1 MSQREHTESV
11 HWDVALLLDEGNPL
25 ERKKRHSALS
35 TQHHSLLVPARVE
48 TISVWCYDVPQLL
61 TALCYPPCATPICDG
76 WCLEVSIELL
86 HACCELIP
94 EDARLER
101 TMFGLA
107 AALSSS
113 NRRTPYPQARPS
125 RCLQTGS
132 AEHGHAPHPAT
143 GLPYGTELEA
153 AGTSGTA
160 PGVVGRSAT
169 TAQEA
174 GRAEGARQRRR
185 KRGLEPFPISGVAMR
200 TRRGTVLRPP
210 PGIADRRDAGED
222 DEEEV
227 PGGEVGP
234 EGLGDEVEDFH
245 EAQFREVMAALESGE
260 EAGDS
265 EEEEEEEVLGLQ
277 LPEEDEDE
285 EEEDEEEGEPGE
297 EVEEARGVEFY
308 LDRSAEEDEG
318 DEEEEDDEE
327 EEQNDEEEE
336 ENEDEDEDLSMESD
350 LEERSKDTDLPHE
363 LSWGRRKQLYY
374 DTDYGSDAQAKG
386 KRSQQDVD
394 AEEEEE
400 EQEAK
405 VIQKRL
411 VEDLGEDDYGLD
423 VIQGYL
429 TEQQK
434 THDSKGQKIVKDL
447 QALSKKEQLKL
458 LKQESPELLQLIEDF
473 EVKLMELKD
482 ELHPLLQM
490 VKNGTIPQGKGSRYL
505 QTKYQLYLN
514 YCANISFYLV
524 LKSKRMPVHSHPI
537 IERLVAYRNII
548 NDLAVIDQKLS
559 SQVRLLLKNYYDKK
573 EEKLRERK
581 KFPVLLQPA
590 AKKTKRKREPDLAN
604 GRLVAEELAD
614 ESDLDEEA
622 ALKYYK
628 MMEEKLKLKR
638 KRTEEQE
645 TLEDPVTE
653 EDPNQKRGV
662 TYQMIKNKGLTPRRK
677 KIDRN
682 PRVKHREKF
691 RRAKIRR
698 KGQVREVRREIHRY
712 GGELSG
718 IRAGVKKSRKLQ

>member
-1 MSQREHTESV
+1 
-11 HWDVALLLDEGNPL
+11 
-25 ERKKRHSALS
+25 
-35 TQHHSLLVPARVE
+35 
-48 TISVWCYDVPQLL
+48 
-61 TALCYPPCATPICDG
+61 
-76 WCLEVSIELL
+76 
-86 HACCELIP
+86 
-94 EDARLER
+94 
-101 TMFGLA
+101 
-107 AALSSS
+107 
-113 NRRTPYPQARPS
+113 
-125 RCLQTGS
+125 
-132 AEHGHAPHPAT
+132 
-143 GLPYGTELEA
+143 
-153 AGTSGTA
+153 
-160 PGVVGRSAT
+160 
-169 TAQEA
+169 
-174 GRAEGARQRRR
+174 
-185 KRGLEPFPISGVAMR
+185 MR

-210 PGIADRRDAGED
+210 PGPTDRHDAGED

-277 LPEEDEDE
+277 LPEEDEDDE
-285 EEEDEEEGEPGE
+285 EEEEEEEEGEPGE
-297 EVEEARGVEFY
+297 EVEEARGLEFY
-308 LDRSAEEDEG
+308 VDRSAEEDEG
-318 DEEEEDDEE
+318 DEEEE
-327 EEQNDEEEE
+327 
-336 ENEDEDEDLSMESD
+336 ENEDEDEDEDLSMESD
-350 LEERSKDTDLPHE
+350 LEERGKDTDLPHE

-405 VIQKRL
+405 VIQRRL

-429 TEQQK
+429 AEQQK
-434 THDSKGQKIVKDL
+434 THDSKGQKITKDL

-458 LKQESPELLQLIEDF
+458 LKKESPELLQLIEDF

-559 SQVRLLLKNYYDKK
+559 SQVLLLLKNYYDKK

-581 KFPVLLQPA
+581 KFPVLLQPT
-590 AKKTKRKREPDLAN
+590 AKKSKRKREPALAN
-604 GRLVAEELAD
+604 GRLAAEELAD
-614 ESDLDEEA
+614 ESDLDGEA

-645 TLEDPVTE
+645 TLEEPVTE

-712 GGELSG
+712 SGELSG

>member
-1 MSQREHTESV
+1 
-11 HWDVALLLDEGNPL
+11 
-25 ERKKRHSALS
+25 
-35 TQHHSLLVPARVE
+35 
-48 TISVWCYDVPQLL
+48 
-61 TALCYPPCATPICDG
+61 
-76 WCLEVSIELL
+76 
-86 HACCELIP
+86 
-94 EDARLER
+94 
-101 TMFGLA
+101 
-107 AALSSS
+107 
-113 NRRTPYPQARPS
+113 
-125 RCLQTGS
+125 
-132 AEHGHAPHPAT
+132 
-143 GLPYGTELEA
+143 
-153 AGTSGTA
+153 
-160 PGVVGRSAT
+160 
-169 TAQEA
+169 
-174 GRAEGARQRRR
+174 
-185 KRGLEPFPISGVAMR
+185 VAMR
-200 TRRGTVLRPP
+200 TRRGTLLRPP
-210 PGIADRRDAGED
+210 PGPAGRHDVSE

-277 LPEEDEDE
+277 LPADDEEDE
-285 EEEDEEEGEPGE
+285 EEEGE
-297 EVEEARGVEFY
+297 A
-308 LDRSAEEDEG
+308 S
-318 DEEEEDDEE
+318 
-327 EEQNDEEEE
+327 EEEE
-336 ENEDEDEDLSMESD
+336 EEEEEEEAQRTDD
-350 LEERSKDTDLPHE
+350 LEERGKDTELPNE
-363 LSWGRRKQLYY
+363 LSWGHRKKLYY
-374 DTDYGSDAQAKG
+374 DTDYGSSAQAKG
-386 KRSQQDVD
+386 KRSQQEID

-400 EQEAK
+400 EQEAQ
-405 VIQKRL
+405 VIQRRL
-411 VEDLGEDDYGLD
+411 VEGLGEDDYGLD

-434 THDSKGQKIVKDL
+434 THDSKGQKIAKDL

-537 IERLVAYRNII
+537 IERLVAYRSII
-548 NDLAVIDQKLS
+548 NDLAVIDHKLS
-559 SQVRLLLKNYYDKK
+559 SQVRQLLKNYYDKK
-573 EEKLRERK
+573 EDKLRERK
-581 KFPVLLQPA
+581 KFPALLQPA
-590 AKKTKRKREPDLAN
+590 AKKSKQKRAAALAN
-604 GRLVAEELAD
+604 GRLAAEEPAD

-638 KRTEEQE
+638 KRTEDQE
-645 TLEDPVTE
+645 TLEQEPVAE

-698 KGQVREVRREIHRY
+698 KGQVREVRRELHRY

>member
-1 MSQREHTESV
+1 
-11 HWDVALLLDEGNPL
+11 
-25 ERKKRHSALS
+25 
-35 TQHHSLLVPARVE
+35 
-48 TISVWCYDVPQLL
+48 
-61 TALCYPPCATPICDG
+61 
-76 WCLEVSIELL
+76 
-86 HACCELIP
+86 
-94 EDARLER
+94 
-101 TMFGLA
+101 
-107 AALSSS
+107 
-113 NRRTPYPQARPS
+113 
-125 RCLQTGS
+125 
-132 AEHGHAPHPAT
+132 
-143 GLPYGTELEA
+143 
-153 AGTSGTA
+153 
-160 PGVVGRSAT
+160 
-169 TAQEA
+169 
-174 GRAEGARQRRR
+174 
-185 KRGLEPFPISGVAMR
+185 MR

-210 PGIADRRDAGED
+210 PEPA
-222 DEEEV
+222 EEEEDGREV
-227 PGGEVGP
+227 APGGQAGP
-234 EGLGDEVEDFH
+234 EGLADEVEDFH
-245 EAQFREVMAALESGE
+245 EAQFQAVMAALESGE

-277 LPEEDEDE
+277 LPEEDEHGE
-285 EEEDEEEGEPGE
+285 EEEEEEGEEEEGVQGQDLYIDHSAEEDGGEEEDGGSEEDGEGEEDEEDG
-297 EVEEARGVEFY
+297 
-308 LDRSAEEDEG
+308 G
-318 DEEEEDDEE
+318 DEEEGGNEVEDD
-327 EEQNDEEEE
+327 DG
-336 ENEDEDEDLSMESD
+336 DLSMESD
-350 LEERSKDTDLPHE
+350 LEERHQDTKLPHE
-363 LSWGRRKQLYY
+363 LSWGQRKQLYY

-400 EQEAK
+400 EQEAQ

-411 VEDLGEDDYGLD
+411 VQDLGEDDYGLD

-429 TEQQK
+429 AEQQK
-434 THDSKGQKIVKDL
+434 TLDSKGQKIDKDL

-505 QTKYQLYLN
+505 QIKYHLYLN

-524 LKSKRMPVHSHPI
+524 LKSKRMPVHSHPV

-559 SQVRLLLKNYYDKK
+559 SQVRMLLKNYYDKK
-573 EEKLRERK
+573 EDKLRKEK
-581 KFPVLLQPA
+581 KFAVFLPLDVKKNKSKRAPV
-590 AKKTKRKREPDLAN
+590 LAN
-604 GRLVAEELAD
+604 GLATAGELSD

-638 KRTEEQE
+638 KRTEDEDM
-645 TLEDPVTE
+645 LEE
-653 EDPNQKRGV
+653 EAMLEGEDTNKKRGV

-698 KGQVREVRREIHRY
+698 KGQVREVRRELHRY
-712 GGELSG
+712 AGELSG

>member
-1 MSQREHTESV
+1 
-11 HWDVALLLDEGNPL
+11 
-25 ERKKRHSALS
+25 
-35 TQHHSLLVPARVE
+35 
-48 TISVWCYDVPQLL
+48 
-61 TALCYPPCATPICDG
+61 
-76 WCLEVSIELL
+76 
-86 HACCELIP
+86 
-94 EDARLER
+94 
-101 TMFGLA
+101 
-107 AALSSS
+107 
-113 NRRTPYPQARPS
+113 
-125 RCLQTGS
+125 
-132 AEHGHAPHPAT
+132 
-143 GLPYGTELEA
+143 
-153 AGTSGTA
+153 
-160 PGVVGRSAT
+160 
-169 TAQEA
+169 
-174 GRAEGARQRRR
+174 
-185 KRGLEPFPISGVAMR
+185 MR
-200 TRRGTVLRPP
+200 TRRGTVLRAP
-210 PGIADRRDAGED
+210 PGAAGRHD
-222 DEEEV
+222 GGEEYEEKV

-245 EAQFREVMAALESGE
+245 EARFREVMAALESGE

-277 LPEEDEDE
+277 LPDEDEDDDEEEDEGEAGEEGEEATGPGFYEDRSAE
-285 EEEDEEEGEPGE
+285 EDGGDEEEDEEE
-297 EVEEARGVEFY
+297 
-308 LDRSAEEDEG
+308 EED
-318 DEEEEDDEE
+318 
-327 EEQNDEEEE
+327 
-336 ENEDEDEDLSMESD
+336 EDEDEDLSMESD
-350 LEERSKDTDLPHE
+350 LEERRKDTDLPHE

-405 VIQKRL
+405 VIQRRL

-423 VIQGYL
+423 VIQGYMA
-429 TEQQK
+429 EQRK
-434 THDSKGQKIVKDL
+434 THDSKGQKIAKDL
-447 QALSKKEQLKL
+447 QALPKKEQLKL

-490 VKNGTIPQGKGSRYL
+490 VKSGTIPQGKGSRYL
-505 QTKYQLYLN
+505 QIKYQLYLN

-524 LKSKRMPVHSHPI
+524 LKSKRIPVHSHPI

-548 NDLAVIDQKLS
+548 NDLAAIDQKLS

-590 AKKTKRKREPDLAN
+590 ARKTKRKGESALAN
-604 GRLVAEELAD
+604 GQLAAEELAD
-614 ESDLDEEA
+614 ESDLDGEA

-628 MMEEKLKLKR
+628 MMQEKLKLKR

-645 TLEDPVTE
+645 TLEEPVTE